1 MLGTGLLLGQA
12 LENAWDKPGLGTG
25 PSKCLV
31 QAKMLGEGSL
41 LGQTLPNAWD
51 RSDLGSSLRIGID
64 SSE

>member
-1 MLGTGLLLGQA
+1 MLQGRPA
-12 LENAWDKPGLGTG
+12 LGTG

-31 QAKMLGEGSL
+31 QAKMLGAGSL
-41 LGQTLPNAWD
+41 LGQALPNAWD